1 MVDATRHTG
10 VIKHYNP
17 VIRVGYIIPDNGGG
31 DVLFNR
37 DNCTILSADQI
48 FAGRRVE
55 YTPRRCEKGWRASE
69 VTIAEIGRC
78 PCCGA
83 QIKGERHG

>member
-1 MVDATRHTG
+1 MADRQQG
-10 VIKHYNP
+10 IIKHYNP
-17 VIRVGYIIPDNGGG
+17 VIRVGYIIPDAGGP

-37 DNCTILSADQI
+37 DNCPIIDEGQI
-48 FAGRRVE
+48 FAGRRVS
-55 YTPRRCEKGWRASE
+55 YAPRQCEKGWRASE

-83 QIKGERHG
+83 QIKGERNG